1 MEPTRKEK
9 THRNDQIEQP
19 ALLIPVQEAFAFPL
33 IRSATGLDLLGE
45 GIDVHLD
52 ALQTLRE
59 RTPTPASA
67 SLWTMALDVRSS
79 PVAFLIRTDSSRIC
93 ALVRNGTAAAGAGGA
108 ACGR

>member
-52 ALQTLRE
+52 ALQAFRDAHPNSGVGQPLDDGPRRRLVARRILDPDGQFPYLR
-59 RTPTPASA
+59 
-67 SLWTMALDVRSS
+67 
-79 PVAFLIRTDSSRIC
+79 I
-93 ALVRNGTAAAGAGGA
+93 G
-108 ACGR
+108 

>member
-33 IRSATGLDLLGE
+33 IRSAAGLDLLGE

-52 ALQTLRE
+52 ALQTLRDAHPNAGVGQPLDDGPRRPLVAGRVLDPDGQLPYLRIGQE
-59 RTPTPASA
+59 RHGGCCWWS
-67 SLWTMALDVRSS
+67 SLR
-79 PVAFLIRTDSSRIC
+79 
-93 ALVRNGTAAAGAGGA
+93 
-108 ACGR
+108 